1 MSGTRKTR
9 IKKRGS
15 AKVTRSGFSSSCS
28 NDKLEKEELL
38 FTKEVR
44 ILKDEVSEVYNAT
57 FFSSEELQ
65 VVRHRNENAVWVY
78 NPDGTCECWI
88 AEDL

>member
-1 MSGTRKTR
+1 M
-9 IKKRGS
+9 
-15 AKVTRSGFSSSCS
+15 
-28 NDKLEKEELL
+28 L